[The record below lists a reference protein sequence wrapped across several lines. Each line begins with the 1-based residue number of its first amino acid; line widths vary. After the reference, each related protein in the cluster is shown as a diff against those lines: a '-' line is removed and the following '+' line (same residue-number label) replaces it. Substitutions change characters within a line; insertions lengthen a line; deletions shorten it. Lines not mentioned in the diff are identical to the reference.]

1 MSIFLVCIEI
11 FQLEVF
17 QSEERTYGP
26 ALHVFVKYSLYF
38 YLTISLKKIFFKCK
52 SSSAIN

>member
-17 QSEERTYGP
+17 QPEERTYGP
-26 ALHVFVKYSLYF
+26 ALRVFVKYSLY
-38 YLTISLKKIFFKCK
+38 LTISLKKNFFKYK
-52 SSSAIN
+52 SSSAMN